1 MATLP
6 FLRENAVPVNCIPI
20 CPSSSQVLSVEKK
33 RHSIQLEGVK
43 NCSVMADALISEFD
57 KFAFGE
63 MSTSNTCLS
72 PEKECLCGKM
82 YFVVELLR
90 QIEQKTLG
98 YTMITIITTNP
109 DVETALL
116 KVIKYYNSSQ
126 VIRLNNMSLRGG
138 HAEGTWVG
146 GVTVHIQSAP
156 DQQLNRVPLSDMVLT
171 YDADLVGARLA
182 HALLAIP
189 FDCNPAILHLCTIGT
204 PEHDFLNYFL
214 TYARRKRL
222 NLDWL
227 HHEEVLAQPS
237 SQLHPLLQREI
248 TIFSDEEF
256 RVWNDSIAQ
265 QVTQWFIYENSNDY
279 RYKPLK
285 FPTDVPKKYLQPP
298 RSDI

>member
-1 MATLP
+1 MKETM
-6 FLRENAVPVNCIPI
+6 VPVNCIPV

-43 NCSVMADALISEFD
+43 NCSVKADALISEFD

-90 QIEQKTLG
+90 QIEQQAFG
-98 YTMITIITTNP
+98 YTMITIITTNA

-116 KVIKYYNSSQ
+116 KVINHYNSSQ
-126 VIRLNNMSLRGG
+126 VLRLNSLSLRGG

-146 GVTVHIQSAP
+146 GVTVHIRSAP
-156 DQQLNRVPLSDMVLT
+156 DQQLSRVSLSDMVLT
-171 YDADLVGARLA
+171 YDADLVGARLG

-204 PEHDFLNYFL
+204 PELDFLNYFL
-214 TYARRKRL
+214 TYARRNRL
-222 NLDWL
+222 NLDRL
-227 HHEEVLAQPS
+227 HHEQVLAGRS
-237 SQLHPLLQREI
+237 SQLFPIFQQEF

-256 RVWNDSIAQ
+256 KIWNDSIAQ
-265 QVTQWFIYENSNDY
+265 QVTQWFIYEYSNDY
-279 RYKPLK
+279 YYKPLQ

-298 RSDI
+298 QSD